1 MPTDNLRSAND
12 FLSALTVYDE
22 NLALASSADEVWAEL
37 AAGDHRFLPGVSVD
51 WVTPEPHGV
60 GTLRIMNWGPV
71 HLRSRYFE
79 WDEANRYKAFYLEN
93 PPPGVREF
101 VEYYHV
107 TSSGSGSVV
116 SFRLAVI
123 PNRFIRPLMPALS
136 AWVTFLMRNWQM
148 RFVRRRFGRVELRH
162 G

>member
-1 MPTDNLRSAND
+1 MPTDNLRSADD
-12 FLSALTVYDE
+12 FRAAITVYDE
-22 NLALASSADEVWAEL
+22 KISLASSVDEVWAEL

-51 WVTPEPHGV
+51 WVTPGPHGV

-93 PPPGVREF
+93 PPVGVTEF

-107 TSSGSGSVV
+107 TPSGSGSVV

-123 PNRFIRPLMPALS
+123 PKPLIRPLMPALS
-136 AWVTFLMRNWQM
+136 AWITFLMRNWQV
-148 RFVRRRFGRVELRH
+148 RFVRRRFGRMEPQR

>member
-1 MPTDNLRSAND
+1 MSGNSPRSADD
-12 FLSALTVYDE
+12 FLAAVTVYDE
-22 NLALASSADEVWAEL
+22 NISLASSANDVWAEL

-51 WVTPEPHGV
+51 WVTPAPHGV
-60 GTLRIMNWGPV
+60 GTLRVMNWGPV

-93 PPPGVREF
+93 PPVGVREL

-107 TSSGSGSVV
+107 TPSGTGSVV

-123 PNRFIRPLMPALS
+123 PTPLIRPFMPALS
-136 AWVTFLMRNWQM
+136 VWITFLMRNWQM
-148 RFVRRRFGRVELRH
+148 RFVRRRFGRMESQH